1 MMLAL
6 GSPSGADPLGSGSRY
21 MYVAAQIAIVPQ
33 NRKKR
38 SLGYGTGAQL
48 RLRADKL
55 PSPNHCESRDFLLV
69 FKNLCLSDSSYTPVR
84 VNAHFFSAL

>member
-38 SLGYGTGAQL
+38 SLGYGTG
-48 RLRADKL
+48 
-55 PSPNHCESRDFLLV
+55 PSFG
-69 FKNLCLSDSSYTPVR
+69 
-84 VNAHFFSAL
+84 